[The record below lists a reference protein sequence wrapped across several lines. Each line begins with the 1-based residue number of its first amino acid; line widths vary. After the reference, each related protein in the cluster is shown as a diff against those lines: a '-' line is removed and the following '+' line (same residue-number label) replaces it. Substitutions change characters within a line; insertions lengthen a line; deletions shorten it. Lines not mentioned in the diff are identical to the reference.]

1 MPIEPVWQ
9 KKSIGLQLLKGEGDG
24 MAHAANCHNV
34 EQCRPHSLSV
44 LAGR

>member
-24 MAHAANCHNV
+24 MPTLLIATTLNSVVLIAC
-34 EQCRPHSLSV
+34 LS
-44 LAGR
+44 